1 MKKIILLAVAFVI
14 LSVQGFSQAG
24 IKAGWNFNSSDD
36 FSFRNFDKSN
46 LDNKT
51 GFHVGLLY
59 KFKIP
64 LTGLSIQP
72 ELVYSQNKT
81 KFNNTASSTT
91 GEFKLNTLKLAA
103 SLQWGIDLMLLRPYI
118 QVVPFLGYTLDN
130 KTTLK
135 ELEWDV
141 EKLRYGVGLGAGLDV
156 WKLQV
161 SCRYNWDLGKAAQ
174 FKMPGLGTFKGNKY
188 KNFEVSLAYFF

>member
-1 MKKIILLAVAFVI
+1 MKKIILLAVALVI

-24 IKAGWNFNSSDD
+24 IKAGLNFNSSED
-36 FSFRNFDKSN
+36 FSLKNFDKSN

-51 GFHVGLLY
+51 GFHLGLLY

-72 ELVYSQNKT
+72 ELMYSHNKT
-81 KFNNTASSTT
+81 KFNNTATSTA
-91 GEFKLNTLKLAA
+91 GEFKLNTFKLAA
-103 SLQWGIDLMLLRPYI
+103 SVQWGIDLMLLRPYI

-130 KTTLK
+130 KTTIK

-141 EKLRYGVGLGAGLDV
+141 EKLRYGIGLGAGLDV

-161 SCRYNWDLGKAAQ
+161 SCRYNWDLGKAAE
-174 FKMPGLGTFKGNKY
+174 FEMPGLGSFKGNKY

>member
-1 MKKIILLAVAFVI
+1 MKKIILLVAALMIFSI
-14 LSVQGFSQAG
+14 QGFSQVG
-24 IKAGWNFNSSDD
+24 IKGGMNYNSSED
-36 FSFRNFDKSN
+36 FSFQNFDKSN

-64 LTGLSIQP
+64 LTGLSFQP
-72 ELVYSQNKT
+72 ELMYSQNKS
-81 KFNNTASSTT
+81 KFNNPVTSNS
-91 GEFKLNTLKLAA
+91 GEFKLNTFKLAA
-103 SLQWGIDLMLLRPYI
+103 SVQWGIDLMLLRPFI

-130 KTTLK
+130 KTTVK
-135 ELEWDV
+135 NVKWDV
-141 EKLRYGVGLGAGLDV
+141 EKLRYGVGLGAGLDL

-161 SCRYNWDLGKAAQ
+161 SCRYNWDMGKAAE
-174 FKMPGLGTFKGNKY
+174 FEMPGLGTFKGNKY

>member
-1 MKKIILLAVAFVI
+1 MKKIILLLAAVMIF
-14 LSVQGFSQAG
+14 SVQGFSQAG
-24 IKAGWNFNSSDD
+24 IKAGLNFNSAED
-36 FSFRNFDKSN
+36 FSINNSSKSN

-59 KFKIP
+59 NFKIP

-72 ELVYSQNKT
+72 ELMYAQNKSNL
-81 KFNNTASSTT
+81 KGEAAE

-103 SLQWGIDLMLLRPYI
+103 SVQWGIDLMLLRPFI
-118 QVVPFLGYTLDN
+118 QVVPYAGYTLN
-130 KTTLK
+130 SKTTVK
-135 ELEWDV
+135 DLEWDV

-161 SCRYNWDLGKAAQ
+161 SCRYNWDLGKAEK

-188 KNFEVSLAYFF
+188 ETFEVSLAYFF